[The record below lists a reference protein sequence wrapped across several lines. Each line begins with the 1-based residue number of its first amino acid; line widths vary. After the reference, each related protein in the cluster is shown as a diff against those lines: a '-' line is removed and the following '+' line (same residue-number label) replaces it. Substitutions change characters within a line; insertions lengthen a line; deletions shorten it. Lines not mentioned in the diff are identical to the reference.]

1 MLRPARDVL
10 LCLGFFTRLPV
21 PAVAWSAGDLAAAVW
36 AAPLAGAVVGAAGA
50 AAYASGDML
59 GLPPAAAAGLALA
72 ATMALTGCLHEDG
85 LADTADGF
93 GGGSTRER
101 KLEIMRDS
109 RLGTFGVC
117 ALGLSLLLRWA
128 ALAAVADPV
137 AVALALVASHAGG
150 RALIPAFMLVL
161 PPARPTGLAQAAG
174 RPSPAVVVLAAMLGV
189 LALWPLGST
198 ALLPGVASLLA
209 WAAMLGWLAMRQ
221 VGGHTGD
228 VLGAL
233 EQGSEIVILLA
244 VVGSRSA

>member
-1 MLRPARDVL
+1 MLRRARDVL

-21 PAVAWSAGDLAAAVW
+21 PAVAWSAGDLAAAIW
-36 AAPLAGAVVGAAGA
+36 AAPLAGAVVGVAGA
-50 AAYASGDML
+50 AAYVGGDVL
-59 GLPPAAAAGLALA
+59 GLPPSAAAGLALA
-72 ATMALTGCLHEDG
+72 ATMLLTGCLHEDG

-117 ALGLSLLLRWA
+117 ALGLSLLLRWS
-128 ALAAVADPV
+128 ALAAIADPV
-137 AVALALVASHAGG
+137 AVAWALVAAHAAG
-150 RALIPAFMLVL
+150 RASIPAVMLAL
-161 PPARPTGLAQAAG
+161 PPARPSGLAGGAG
-174 RPSPAVVVLAAMLGV
+174 RPSPAMAALAAMLGV

-198 ALLPGVASLLA
+198 ALFVGVASLLV

-221 VGGHTGD
+221 VGGQTGD

>member
-21 PAVAWSAGDLAAAVW
+21 PAVAWSAGDLASAIW

-50 AAYASGDML
+50 AAYAAGDAL
-59 GLPPAAAAGLALA
+59 GLPPTAAAGLALA
-72 ATMALTGCLHEDG
+72 ATMLLTGCLHEDG

-117 ALGLSLLLRWA
+117 ALGLSLLLRWS
-128 ALAAVADPV
+128 ALAAIADPA
-137 AVALALVASHAGG
+137 AVGWALVAAHAAG
-150 RALIPAFMLVL
+150 RASIPAVMLAL
-161 PPARPTGLAQAAG
+161 PPARPPGLAGAAG
-174 RPSPAVVVLAAMLGV
+174 RPSSAMAALAAMLGV
-189 LALWPLGST
+189 LTLWPLGST
-198 ALLPGVASLLA
+198 ALFAGIALLLA
-209 WAAMLGWLAMRQ
+209 WAALLGWLAMRQ
-221 VGGHTGD
+221 VGGQTGD

-233 EQGSEIVILLA
+233 EQGSEIAVLLA

>member
-10 LCLGFFTRLPV
+10 LCLGFFTRLPL
-21 PAVAWSAGDLAAAVW
+21 PAIAWSAGDLATAIW
-36 AAPLAGAVVGAAGA
+36 AAPVVGAVVGAAGA
-50 AAYASGDML
+50 AAYAAGDML
-59 GLPPAAAAGLALA
+59 GLPPTAAAGLALA
-72 ATMALTGCLHEDG
+72 ATMLLTGCLHEDG

-117 ALGLSLLLRWA
+117 ALGLSLLLRWS
-128 ALAAVADPV
+128 ALAAIGDPV
-137 AVALALVASHAGG
+137 AVAWALVAAHAAG
-150 RALIPAFMLVL
+150 RAAMPAVMLAL
-161 PPARPTGLAQAAG
+161 PPARPSGLAEAAG
-174 RPSPAVVVLAAMLGV
+174 RPSSAKAALAALLGV

-198 ALLPGVASLLA
+198 ALFAGVVALLA
-209 WAAMLGWLAMRQ
+209 WSAVLGWLAMRQ

-228 VLGAL
+228 VLGAV
-233 EQGSEIVILLA
+233 EQGGEIVILLA